1 MNRRIQS
8 ILGIVFIAAVIILA
22 ILIFQTAPSLSPTS
36 SLNSPIA
43 TATTQWDP
51 LRSPIPTSVEPFH
64 PEKFVM
70 AGVAEAFP
78 SVDGTQPEILLRRKV
93 TAEEFPQLGLGQPHM
108 SSEPPMELFLLK
120 GNFDTTKF
128 GLSNKA
134 GLTVVKYTVLVID
147 LNTRSATYT
156 GLSENGEDIKTLLS
170 LVTPEPQPTHV
181 TK

>member
-1 MNRRIQS
+1 MNRRVQS
-8 ILGIVFIAAVIILA
+8 VLGIAVIAAVIILA
-22 ILIFQTAPSLSPTS
+22 ILIFQTASSLSPTS

-43 TATTQWDP
+43 TATTQWGP
-51 LRSPIPTSVEPFH
+51 LRSPLPTSVEPFD
-64 PEKFVM
+64 PERFVM

-78 SVDGTQPEILLRRKV
+78 SVDGTQPEILLRRRV
-93 TAEEFPQLGLGQPHM
+93 TAEEFPKLGLGRPHM

-134 GLTVVKYTVLVID
+134 GLTVVKYIVLVID